1 VKFTKEFKM
10 LSIKELK
17 NQLKL
22 NEWELTKA
30 VIDSNGN
37 RVIELNT
44 ARIILLATLVE
55 MLDTKLNQ
63 KENVSN
69 KGQIKWIA

>member
-1 VKFTKEFKM
+1 MRLNKM

-44 ARIILLATLVE
+44 ARMILLATLVE
-55 MLDTKLNQ
+55 ALDNKLSQ
-63 KENVSN
+63 KQNVNN
-69 KGQIKWIA
+69 KGQIKWTA

>member
-1 VKFTKEFKM
+1 MT
-10 LSIKELK
+10 IKELK

-30 VIDSNGN
+30 IIDSNGN

-44 ARIILLATLVE
+44 ARMILLATLVE
-55 MLDTKLNQ
+55 ALDNELNQ
-63 KENVSN
+63 KQNVN
-69 KGQIKWIA
+69 NEGQIKWTA

>member
-1 VKFTKEFKM
+1 MT
-10 LSIKELK
+10 IKELK

-30 VIDSNGN
+30 IIDSNGN

-55 MLDTKLNQ
+55 ALDTKLNQ
-63 KENVSN
+63 KQNVNN
-69 KGQIKWIA
+69 KGQIKWTA

>member
-1 VKFTKEFKM
+1 M

-44 ARIILLATLVE
+44 ARMILLATLVE
-55 MLDTKLNQ
+55 ALDNKLSQ
-63 KENVSN
+63 KQNVNN
-69 KGQIKWIA
+69 KGQIKWTA